1 MLRWKGQKKNGFV
14 SYMILL
20 IAMITIGTWVAWLHT
35 MQITYQS
42 MMDEYRFVRC
52 QYGIER
58 GIVLGTNKKFFLAH
72 QKEITGSGSPK
83 YVLEETDTER
93 IEAILYKEKEVAQA
107 LFMTEKEE
115 QLYCLR
121 LLCTDVE
128 TETNIKK
135 DVYIKTIYKND
146 ILETIQIEWVRE

>member
-93 IEAILYKEKEVAQA
+93 IEAILYKEQ
-107 LFMTEKEE
+107 EE

-146 ILETIQIEWVRE
+146 ILETIQIE

>member
-20 IAMITIGTWVAWLHT
+20 IAMMTIGTWVAWLHT

-93 IEAILYKEKEVAQA
+93 IEAILYKEQ
-107 LFMTEKEE
+107 EE
-115 QLYCLR
+115 QLDCLR

>member
-1 MLRWKGQKKNGFV
+1 MLRWKGQKRNGFV

-58 GIVLGTNKKFFLAH
+58 GIVSCTNKNFFLAH

-93 IEAILYKEKEVAQA
+93 IEAILYKEQ
-107 LFMTEKEE
+107 EE

-121 LLCTDVE
+121 LLCTDIE

>member
-1 MLRWKGQKKNGFV
+1 MLRWKGQKKNAFV

-20 IAMITIGTWVAWLHT
+20 IAMMTIGTWVAWLHT

-93 IEAILYKEKEVAQA
+93 IEAILYKEQ
-107 LFMTEKEE
+107 EE

>member
-42 MMDEYRFVRC
+42 MIDEYRFVRC

-93 IEAILYKEKEVAQA
+93 IEAILYKEQ
-107 LFMTEKEE
+107 EE

-135 DVYIKTIYKND
+135 DVYVKTIYKND

>member
-20 IAMITIGTWVAWLHT
+20 IAMMTIGTWVAWLHT

-58 GIVLGTNKKFFLAH
+58 GIELGTNKKFFLAH

-93 IEAILYKEKEVAQA
+93 IEAILYKEQ
-107 LFMTEKEE
+107 EE

>member
-1 MLRWKGQKKNGFV
+1 
-14 SYMILL
+14 
-20 IAMITIGTWVAWLHT
+20 VAWLHT

-93 IEAILYKEKEVAQA
+93 IEAILYKEKE
-107 LFMTEKEE
+107 E

>member
-35 MQITYQS
+35 MQITYQC

-93 IEAILYKEKEVAQA
+93 IEAILYKEQ
-107 LFMTEKEE
+107 EE

>member
-1 MLRWKGQKKNGFV
+1 MHERLASMFRWKEQKKNGFV

-20 IAMITIGTWVAWLHT
+20 IAMITIGTWIAWQQT

-72 QKEITGSGSPK
+72 QKEIAGSGSPK
-83 YVLEETDTER
+83 YVLEETDAER
-93 IEAILYKEKEVAQA
+93 IEAIIYKEQEPQR
-107 LFMTEKEE
+107 
-115 QLYCLR
+115 YSLR
-121 LLCTDVE
+121 LICIDVG
-128 TETNIKK
+128 TETNVRQ
-135 DVYIKTIYKND
+135 DVYFRTVYKHD
-146 ILETIQIEWVRE
+146 VLDAIRIEGVQE

>member
-20 IAMITIGTWVAWLHT
+20 LAMMTIGTWVAWLHT

-93 IEAILYKEKEVAQA
+93 IEAILYKEQ
-107 LFMTEKEE
+107 EE

>member
-20 IAMITIGTWVAWLHT
+20 IAMMTIGTWVAWLHT

-93 IEAILYKEKEVAQA
+93 IEAILYKEQ
-107 LFMTEKEE
+107 EE

-146 ILETIQIEWVRE
+146 ILETIQIECVRE

>member
-1 MLRWKGQKKNGFV
+1 MFRWKGRKKNGFV

-20 IAMITIGTWVAWLHT
+20 IAIMTIGTWVAWQHT

-58 GIVLGTNKKFFLAH
+58 GIVLGTSKDFFLAH

-93 IEAILYKEKEVAQA
+93 IEAIIYKERDPQR
-107 LFMTEKEE
+107 
-115 QLYCLR
+115 YCLR
-121 LLCTDVE
+121 LICIGAG
-128 TETNIKK
+128 TETNVKQ
-135 DVYIKTIYKND
+135 DVYFRTMYKDDVLDTIR
-146 ILETIQIEWVRE
+146 IEGVQE

>member
-1 MLRWKGQKKNGFV
+1 MNERLAIMFRWKGRKKNGFV

-20 IAMITIGTWVAWLHT
+20 IAMMTIGTWVAWQHT

-58 GIVLGTNKKFFLAH
+58 GIVLGTNKEFFLAH
-72 QKEITGSGSPK
+72 QKEVTGSGSPK

-93 IEAILYKEKEVAQA
+93 IEAIIYKEREPQR
-107 LFMTEKEE
+107 
-115 QLYCLR
+115 YSLR
-121 LLCTDVE
+121 LICIDVD
-128 TETNIKK
+128 TETNVRQ
-135 DVYIKTIYKND
+135 DVYFRTMYKDDVLDTIHVEGVK
-146 ILETIQIEWVRE
+146 E

>member
-20 IAMITIGTWVAWLHT
+20 IAMITIGAWVAWLHT

-93 IEAILYKEKEVAQA
+93 IEAILYKEQ
-107 LFMTEKEE
+107 EE
-115 QLYCLR
+115 QLYSLR

>member
-20 IAMITIGTWVAWLHT
+20 IAMMTIGTWVAWLHT

-93 IEAILYKEKEVAQA
+93 IEAILYKEQ
-107 LFMTEKEE
+107 EE
-115 QLYCLR
+115 QLYSLR

>member
-58 GIVLGTNKKFFLAH
+58 GIVLGTKKEFFLAH
-72 QKEITGSGSPK
+72 QKEIIGSGSPK

-93 IEAILYKEKEVAQA
+93 IEAILYKEQ
-107 LFMTEKEE
+107 EE

>member
-1 MLRWKGQKKNGFV
+1 MHERLASMFRWKRRKKNGFV

-20 IAMITIGTWVAWLHT
+20 IAMMTIGTWVAWLHT

-93 IEAILYKEKEVAQA
+93 IEAILYKEQ
-107 LFMTEKEE
+107 EE

>member
-20 IAMITIGTWVAWLHT
+20 IAMMTIGTWVAWLHT

-93 IEAILYKEKEVAQA
+93 IEAILYKEQ
-107 LFMTEKEE
+107 EE

-128 TETNIKK
+128 TEKNIKK

>member
-1 MLRWKGQKKNGFV
+1 MLHWKERKKNGFV

-20 IAMITIGTWVAWLHT
+20 IGMMIIGTWIAWQHT

-58 GIVLGTNKKFFLAH
+58 GIVLGTKKEFLLAH

-93 IEAILYKEKEVAQA
+93 IEAIIYKEQDP
-107 LFMTEKEE
+107 
-115 QLYCLR
+115 QRYCLR
-121 LLCTDVE
+121 LICIDME
-128 TETNIKK
+128 TETNIKR
-135 DVYIKTIYKND
+135 DVYVKTIYNSD
-146 ILETIQIEWVRE
+146 ILETIQIEWIRE

>member
-93 IEAILYKEKEVAQA
+93 IEAILYKEQ
-107 LFMTEKEE
+107 EE

-135 DVYIKTIYKND
+135 DVYVKTIYKND

>member
-20 IAMITIGTWVAWLHT
+20 IAMMTIGTWVAWLHT

-72 QKEITGSGSPK
+72 QMEITGSGSPK

-93 IEAILYKEKEVAQA
+93 IEAILYKEQ
-107 LFMTEKEE
+107 EE

>member
-58 GIVLGTNKKFFLAH
+58 GIVLDTNKKFFLAH

-93 IEAILYKEKEVAQA
+93 IEAILYKEQ
-107 LFMTEKEE
+107 EE

-121 LLCTDVE
+121 LLCTDVG

>member
-1 MLRWKGQKKNGFV
+1 MFRWKEQKKNGFV

-20 IAMITIGTWVAWLHT
+20 IAMITIGTWIAWQQT

-72 QKEITGSGSPK
+72 QKEIIGSGSPK

-93 IEAILYKEKEVAQA
+93 IEAIIYKEQELQR
-107 LFMTEKEE
+107 
-115 QLYCLR
+115 YCLR
-121 LLCTDVE
+121 LICIDVG
-128 TETNIKK
+128 TETNVRQ
-135 DVYIKTIYKND
+135 DVYFRTVYKHD
-146 ILETIQIEWVRE
+146 VLDAIRIEGVQE

>member
-20 IAMITIGTWVAWLHT
+20 IAMMTIGTWVAWLHT

-93 IEAILYKEKEVAQA
+93 IEA
-107 LFMTEKEE
+107 
-115 QLYCLR
+115 CLR

>member
-1 MLRWKGQKKNGFV
+1 M
-14 SYMILL
+14 
-20 IAMITIGTWVAWLHT
+20 
-35 MQITYQS
+35 
-42 MMDEYRFVRC
+42 
-52 QYGIER
+52 
-58 GIVLGTNKKFFLAH
+58 AH

-93 IEAILYKEKEVAQA
+93 IEAILYK
-107 LFMTEKEE
+107 EKEE

>member
-20 IAMITIGTWVAWLHT
+20 IAMMTIGTWVAWLHT

-93 IEAILYKEKEVAQA
+93 IEAILYKEQ
-107 LFMTEKEE
+107 EE

>member
-20 IAMITIGTWVAWLHT
+20 IAMMTIGTWVAWLHT

-72 QKEITGSGSPK
+72 QKEIAGSGSPK

-93 IEAILYKEKEVAQA
+93 MEAILYKEQ
-107 LFMTEKEE
+107 EE

>member
-20 IAMITIGTWVAWLHT
+20 IEMITIGTWVAWLHT

-93 IEAILYKEKEVAQA
+93 IEAILYKEKE
-107 LFMTEKEE
+107 E